1 MQYNFN
7 QKCTKYAMIP
17 TFFGE
22 KQVYISMYIVQTHEK
37 SLRYIEKGV
46 TGREKVTRKQLS
58 IQKVVGK
65 KQLLQYLAY

>member
-1 MQYNFN
+1 MY
-7 QKCTKYAMIP
+7 
-17 TFFGE
+17 
-22 KQVYISMYIVQTHEK
+22 VYCTHEK

-65 KQLLQYLAY
+65 NTIFLEDLARQNLTEGSQVEKTFRFQLVKLL